1 MAERFL
7 WAETLQGR
15 TSRYTTHGKELAD
28 AYENVFAFMERL
40 HAESMEIFAK
50 LNDEDLKCKT
60 PYGADITKWKWLRL
74 MVEHEIHHHGQIY
87 LCLGMLGVPAPP
99 M

>member
-15 TSRYTTHGKELAD
+15 TSRYTTHGKEPAD
-28 AYENVFAFMERL
+28 GYENVFAFMERL

-50 LNDEDLKCKT
+50 LNDEDLQRKMQN
-60 PYGADITKWKWLRL
+60 A
-74 MVEHEIHHHGQIY
+74 
-87 LCLGMLGVPAPP
+87 
-99 M
+99 

>member
-1 MAERFL
+1 VAERFL

-28 AYENVFAFMERL
+28 GYENVFAFMERL

-50 LNDEDLKCKT
+50 LNDEDLQRKMQN
-60 PYGADITKWKWLRL
+60 A
-74 MVEHEIHHHGQIY
+74 
-87 LCLGMLGVPAPP
+87 
-99 M
+99 